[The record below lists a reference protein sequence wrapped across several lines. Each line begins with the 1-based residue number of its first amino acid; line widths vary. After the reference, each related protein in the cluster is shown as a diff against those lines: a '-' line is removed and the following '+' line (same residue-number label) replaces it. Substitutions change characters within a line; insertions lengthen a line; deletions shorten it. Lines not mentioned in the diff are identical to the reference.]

1 MADTPIR
8 DLDFDQIKNS
18 LKDYLRGQEQFQDYD
33 FEGSTMNILLDLLA
47 YNTHYQA
54 FYANMVANEAFLD
67 SAVTRNSV
75 VSLAKQLNY
84 TPRSK
89 KAARVNVSVELIPI
103 EGARDAP
110 AVITVAAN
118 KEILPIG
125 KSFSARDPSGRSINF
140 VTLENYTFRVID
152 GRFFVNGAV
161 LYEGSLQTASFI
173 VNSKDVNQ
181 KFIIEDENIDIDSLI
196 VRVQRSVTDSQGLDE
211 VWTRV
216 YDINKLDG
224 NATVFFVQESEGNK
238 WEIYFGDGVL
248 GRSVENGN
256 LISVVY
262 LRTNGISGNGIGNT
276 DTEQSPAFTTES
288 TSASTYVVSV
298 SRRDSIVQ
306 PSFGG
311 ADSETIESIKY
322 YAPKNFQAQDRAV
335 TTSDYLTALAK
346 DYSIRS
352 ESFLVWGGEEN
363 DPPQYGKV
371 FISVKPRNASR
382 LSIQEKQSISRNIL
396 APISMLTVTPEV
408 VDPDV
413 TYINPTV
420 VVYYDQRKTI
430 STSDVISQGIRE
442 KILQYGD
449 ENLDQFGKNFRQSK
463 FSSYIDGLDQSIN
476 SSSTSITLEKRL
488 EPQFGRSLPYTI
500 KFDNSIL
507 HPIDGYPPVL
517 SSSSFFFTDSNGSV
531 AAYLDDDGYGNIRVY
546 KLVGQERIYI
556 KRKAGTINYS
566 DGLVEL
572 KSFAPLGTPDGNVEI
587 KFTVVPERGDVF
599 VRRNQVLVMN
609 DDAIDITVVP
619 EGTIIDRNASDAN
632 FPYRTT

>member
-1 MADTPIR
+1 M
-8 DLDFDQIKNS
+8 
-18 LKDYLRGQEQFQDYD
+18 
-33 FEGSTMNILLDLLA
+33 
-47 YNTHYQA
+47 
-54 FYANMVANEAFLD
+54 
-67 SAVTRNSV
+67 
-75 VSLAKQLNY
+75 
-84 TPRSK
+84 
-89 KAARVNVSVELIPI
+89 
-103 EGARDAP
+103 
-110 AVITVAAN
+110 
-118 KEILPIG
+118 
-125 KSFSARDPSGRSINF
+125 
-140 VTLENYTFRVID
+140 
-152 GRFFVNGAV
+152 
-161 LYEGSLQTASFI
+161 
-173 VNSKDVNQ
+173 
-181 KFIIEDENIDIDSLI
+181 
-196 VRVQRSVTDSQGLDE
+196 
-211 VWTRV
+211 
-216 YDINKLDG
+216 
-224 NATVFFVQESEGNK
+224 
-238 WEIYFGDGVL
+238 
-248 GRSVENGN
+248 
-256 LISVVY
+256 
-262 LRTNGISGNGIGNT
+262 
-276 DTEQSPAFTTES
+276 FTTES
-288 TSASTYVVSV
+288 TSTSTYVVSV
-298 SRRDSIVQ
+298 SREDGIVQ

-322 YAPKNFQAQDRAV
+322 YAPKNFQSQDRAV

-371 FISVKPRNASR
+371 FISVKPRNASK

-408 VDPDV
+408 VDPDI

-442 KILQYGD
+442 KILQYGE

-463 FSSYIDGLDQSIN
+463 FSSYIDGLDQAIN
-476 SSSTSITLEKRL
+476 SSSTSIVLEKRL
-488 EPQFGRSLPYTI
+488 EPQFGKSLPYTI
-500 KFDNSIL
+500 EFDNSIL
-507 HPIDGYPPVL
+507 HPIDGYPPVI

-556 KRKAGTINYS
+556 KRKAGTVNYS

-587 KFTVVPERGDVF
+587 KLTMVPERGDVF
-599 VRRNQVLVMN
+599 VRRNQVLVIN

-619 EGTIIDRNASDAN
+619 ESTIIDRNASDAN

>member
-152 GRFFVNGAV
+152 GRFFVDNAV

-173 VNSKDVNQ
+173 VNSKDANQ

-216 YDINKLDG
+216 DDINKLDG
-224 NATVFFVQESEGNK
+224 NATVFFVQESEGNR

-288 TSASTYVVSV
+288 TSTSTYVVSV
-298 SRRDSIVQ
+298 SRGDGIVQ

-371 FISVKPRNASR
+371 FISVKPRNASK

-476 SSSTSITLEKRL
+476 SSSTSIALEKRL

-546 KLVGQERIYI
+546 KLVGRERIYI

-599 VRRNQVLVMN
+599 VRRNQVLVIN